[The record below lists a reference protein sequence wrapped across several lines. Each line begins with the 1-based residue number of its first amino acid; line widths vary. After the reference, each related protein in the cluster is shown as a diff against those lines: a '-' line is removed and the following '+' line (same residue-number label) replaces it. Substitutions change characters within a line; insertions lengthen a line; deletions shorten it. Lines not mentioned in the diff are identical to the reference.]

1 MRALVLMSGGLDS
14 TTVLAYAVSQ
24 GYEVTG
30 LSFDYGQRHRIELE
44 SSRRIAEYYGI
55 RRNVFRVDLTQVGG
69 SSLTGDIPVEK
80 GQFGRVEVP
89 NTYVPGRN
97 IIFTSIAGGYADI
110 EGIETI
116 MLGVNAVDYSGYPD
130 CRPEFIS
137 SMEKTLRLGMARS
150 QNLSISAPL
159 QKLSK
164 SEIIR
169 MGMKLGAPY
178 ELTHSCYEG
187 GEKACGKCDSCLLRL
202 KGFMESGFIDPVE
215 YETYPE
221 FYRKY
226 LENEKD

>member
-55 RRNVFRVDLTQVGG
+55 RRNVFRVDLTQIGG

>member
-55 RRNVFRVDLTQVGG
+55 RRNVFRVDLTQIGG

-137 SMEKTLRLGMARS
+137 SMEKTLRLGLARS

>member
-137 SMEKTLRLGMARS
+137 SMEKTLRLGLARS

>member
-202 KGFMESGFIDPVE
+202 KGFMESGFIDPVK

-226 LENEKD
+226 MENEKD

>member
-55 RRNVFRVDLTQVGG
+55 RRNVFRVDLTQIGG

-137 SMEKTLRLGMARS
+137 SMEKTLRLGLARS
-150 QNLSISAPL
+150 QNLSIFAPL

-226 LENEKD
+226 MENEKD